1 MGRISRNGIRSIMNK
16 VLTACDLKHPG
27 YSCHVFQ
34 RSCDTNLYHETKD
47 LRLVQD
53 VLRHRDPKITA
64 RYAHAADRL
73 TKRYTSKKEN
83 LSLSSMRYNFSPC
96 HDRPSYEFS
105 VANFIPKE
113 KSMPNLAP
121 TFLWVFLIQFFFRN
135 KGYDTIFI
143 LLFQIKRW
151 LSTLDYLVLYG
162 RYIYWG
168 R

>member
-1 MGRISRNGIRSIMNK
+1 MFLYEKGQSVSIMVWGK
-16 VLTACDLKHPG
+16 GATGTGFGFLLPA
-27 YSCHVFQ
+27 
-34 RSCDTNLYHETKD
+34 
-47 LRLVQD
+47 
-53 VLRHRDPKITA
+53 
-64 RYAHAADRL
+64 AADQCTPWR
-73 TKRYTSKKEN
+73 KKI
-83 LSLSSMRYNFSPC
+83 SMRYNFSPW
-96 HDRPSYEFS
+96 HDRPSHEFS
-105 VANFIPKE
+105 AANFIPKE

-168 R
+168 RWIIPVSEELFDAGKSWKKARSRTRKSCSPELVSVKI